1 MWEDTFRWTRSTAT
15 HRSRTV
21 VVRRDRKNSNF
32 GFNSNKGVLCTST
45 CRLPNLGQLRNLGQV
60 IYFPAA
66 EGTSLAMYR
75 ALRNTSCWDCADSN
89 ELSHATGGHSYR
101 SHDAHNRH
109 VVRTKGG
116 SAAFTFVLAG
126 CESPRMRG
134 ALLATV
140 SPPSVGTARPSIRAV
155 AELQVSLGS
164 GIDPAARLVH
174 YRNWASH

>member
-1 MWEDTFRWTRSTAT
+1 MFCKG
-15 HRSRTV
+15 RT
-21 VVRRDRKNSNF
+21 
-32 GFNSNKGVLCTST
+32 T